1 MASLFDGAKGY
12 YTATPEELHQAMMEA
27 LQHQDGPAVINVQIN
42 PTSQR
47 KAQVTARS
55 RHVSYQHDSNHFP
68 LAILPAA
75 LLIPTVHFTDTA
87 PKGLPS
93 LDT

>member
-12 YTATPEELHQAMMEA
+12 YTTTPEELHRAMMEA

-47 KAQVTARS
+47 KAQVTAKS
-55 RHVSYQHDSNHFP
+55 RHVSYQHDSNHSP

-75 LLIPTVHFTDTA
+75 PNSF
-87 PKGLPS
+87 P
-93 LDT
+93 